1 MRIKKPVFLFGNSL
15 ESKGGGNPNEEEQ
28 RSAFL
33 LILRDSG
40 KNPIMKQKKTRG
52 MLFKR
57 RLSNHLDE

>member
-1 MRIKKPVFLFGNSL
+1 M

-40 KNPIMKQKKTRG
+40 KNPITKQKKTRG